1 VKRTKRIFTPEQK
14 ANIVNQIDTDRKSG
28 MTLNEAIQKQDIY
41 TSLYSKWKHQ
51 LAVGIHSSLRNNK
64 APVDTEK
71 KQLKNEVQKLRA
83 IVLSQSQAIADLKK
97 EMNLDW

>member
-1 VKRTKRIFTPEQK
+1 MKRTKRSFTPEQK
-14 ANIVNQIDTDRKSG
+14 ANIVNQIETDRKSG
-28 MTLNEAIQKQDIY
+28 LTLNEAIQKYDIY
-41 TSLYSKWKHQ
+41 VSLYSKWKHQ

-64 APVDTEK
+64 APADTEK
-71 KQLKNEVQKLRA
+71 KQLKIEVQKLRA